1 MGTANNFM
9 LQRSRN
15 VRRLPLCAV
24 KVWAPEEQQAT
35 GGGHKQGK
43 KGVKHRR
50 TLETGMCTNGQD
62 KKKKPY
68 VFVNNIIIDWPK

>member
-1 MGTANNFM
+1 M

-15 VRRLPLCAV
+15 VSRLRLCAV

-43 KGVKHRR
+43 KGVKHTDGGGKRGCAPWTGQQKE
-50 TLETGMCTNGQD
+50 TLCVCE
-62 KKKKPY
+62 
-68 VFVNNIIIDWPK
+68 

>member
-15 VRRLPLCAV
+15 VSRLRLCAV

-43 KGVKHRR
+43 KGVKH
-50 TLETGMCTNGQD
+50 TDGG
-62 KKKKPY
+62 
-68 VFVNNIIIDWPK
+68 

>member
-15 VRRLPLCAV
+15 VSRLQLCAV

-35 GGGHKQGK
+35 GGGNKQGK

-50 TLETGMCTNGQD
+50 RLETGMCTVDRTRKRNLMCL
-62 KKKKPY
+62 
-68 VFVNNIIIDWPK
+68 